1 MSRIYYVLLRCK
13 ASCAMEWCLALAEY
27 IQTHLPQVKQI
38 TDREV
43 EKKNYAGV

>member
-1 MSRIYYVLLRCK
+1 
-13 ASCAMEWCLALAEY
+13 MEWCLALAEY

-43 EKKNYAGV
+43 EKKNYTNTGL